1 MAGNSTVSFRWFIFL
16 SPICLCVLYYIDIFI
31 VLLWGAILTIFA
43 LGYYAIFT
51 SFPEKVIRAPRRLAT
66 SIELKSSTIASG
78 WDNNNLYAKYP
89 EISKQIEV
97 ITDLLIRDFIMSWF
111 QNLNEDVSSEFP
123 QALKAVILQSVCKV
137 QEILVKMDEANLII
151 LKLLPLFTK
160 HFKTFCSSRETVLSD
175 LSFQKHDMSNMD
187 LQIAVEF
194 NKNYRIH
201 KALSLRASCL
211 KRDVERYVSG
221 RVKVLLPYIMDAKEL
236 SSSYI
241 SLLLREVLSACIIT
255 PLIMKFSEAD
265 QWNSVLISIS
275 EKILE
280 EQNQVYEIRRILSKE
295 VEEQDTTVMGEAEHC
310 HNVDAKPELN
320 ATCSGKQF
328 ENYLRQ
334 ISQLSSIPSLQGAR
348 YSVLTKLL
356 QLREEIDMSKELLQY
371 KKRLLLSLNL
381 IKTRLKYIDTRNSE
395 TKVRN
400 RDPFD
405 MEFSNAEKTVD
416 EFGVLLNAIK
426 LEDILEEQACLTHFE
441 SYLKTTANE
450 TGISYLNY
458 WKLVEK
464 MKNPLEDATTED
476 LTVSYSNSEMSDLRD
491 SASAFFKGGRLEHL
505 KSLDAGLVNNIF
517 LFITSSLLNEPHTYV
532 LARRSLL
539 LLQNEAKKALEKNFF
554 ANFKKSKFFLNMI
567 SDPEFAFT
575 AVYSGLIALPKGS
588 ENKSSSKA
596 NGNLSSVR
604 IFTNPHIDDALDS
617 IMNGGKESKK
627 RSFSQRQ
634 TRAVLFGDENSDNVL
649 FKDSIFAEDENN
661 DPLDIISLN
670 NSDYDFDEALSSKNP
685 IDTDIY
691 ENEFENSKC
700 AFANLKEDIAKLT
713 ISVDQTEKELE
724 LLNHLI
730 LKAELTNN
738 QNQLRLLKKSQ
749 RALLRDLE
757 NEDLLKQQYMVQE
770 NANSLFKKTKIGI
783 QSYFVDSHL
792 ESNREVIYYL
802 INIDH
807 IYNGQITS
815 WEIPRRFSEFYRL
828 NVDLKR
834 KYGHL
839 VKYLQKKDIFPKK
852 IKIALKYHVSKSL
865 LYEERKS
872 KLERYLREL
881 LAIPEVCQDD
891 MFRKFLTD
899 SSPFIVGTNS
909 LEEEQQNTLEGS
921 IPSLGSST
929 DLSNKKNS
937 SMDFQTRQVD
947 ANYEDEL
954 SFYEDER
961 NFYSNKGNG
970 FNLQDKSFVKAICDF
985 FISIFSLNK
994 TNSGWL
1000 RGRAII
1006 TVLQQLLGSAI
1017 EKYIKDSVKRLRS
1030 QSQICDI
1037 LLSLENMLW
1046 SSDGVLKS
1054 KDHSSVLPRT
1064 ESEMKRTQADSK
1076 IILQCLFTEVCG
1088 KVVGLQNAREAAI
1101 NIHGMVQ
1108 NPYLNASLL
1117 LEVLDLILNEILIC
1131 ENEKTQNFG

>member
-1 MAGNSTVSFRWFIFL
+1 MAGNTTVSSRRLVFL
-16 SPICLCVLYYIDIFI
+16 PAILMCLLYYNDMFV
-31 VLLWGAILTIFA
+31 VLLWGAVLTVFA
-43 LGYYAIFT
+43 LGYHAIFT
-51 SFPEKVIRAPRRLAT
+51 SFPEKEIRTPRRLTTPIEVT
-66 SIELKSSTIASG
+66 SSPIGSD
-78 WDNNNLYAKYP
+78 WDKNSLLAKHP
-89 EISKQIEV
+89 EISRQIEV

-111 QNLNEDVSSEFP
+111 QNINEDAASAFP
-123 QALKAVILQSVCKV
+123 QTLRAVILQSVCKI
-137 QEILVKMDEANLII
+137 QGIIVKMDEANLII

-160 HFKTFCSSRETVLSD
+160 HFKAFCSSRDTVLSD
-175 LSFQKHDMSNMD
+175 LSFQKHDMSNID

-194 NKNYRIH
+194 NKNYKIH

-211 KRDVERYVSG
+211 KRDVERHVSG
-221 RVKVLLPYIMDAKEL
+221 SMEALLPYIIDAKEL
-236 SSSYI
+236 SSSYVSI
-241 SLLLREVLSACIIT
+241 LLREVLSACIVT
-255 PLIMKFSEAD
+255 PLIMKFSDAD
-265 QWNSVLISIS
+265 QWNSMLISIS

-280 EQNQVYEIRRILSKE
+280 EQSQVYEIRRILSKE
-295 VEEQDTTVMGEAEHC
+295 VEEQDTTIMSEGENN
-310 HNVDAKPELN
+310 HNVDAKLDLN
-320 ATCSGKQF
+320 PTCSGKQF

-334 ISQLSSIPSLQGAR
+334 ISQLNSVPSLQAAR
-348 YSVLTKLL
+348 YSLLTKLL
-356 QLREEIDMSKELLQY
+356 QLREETHMSKDLLEY
-371 KKRLLLSLNL
+371 KKKLTLSLNL
-381 IKTRLKYIDTRNSE
+381 IQTRLKYIDSRNCE
-395 TKVRN
+395 TKVRK
-400 RDPFD
+400 RHPFD

-416 EFGVLLNAIK
+416 EFGALLDVIK
-426 LEDILEEQACLTHFE
+426 LEDILEEQACLIHFE
-441 SYLKTTANE
+441 GYLKRSSNE
-450 TGISYLNY
+450 TGIFYLNY

-476 LTVSYSNSEMSDLRD
+476 LTVNYSNSEVSDLRHT
-491 SASAFFKGGRLEHL
+491 AGTFFKGAQLEHM
-505 KSLDAGLVNNIF
+505 KSLDAGLVNNII
-517 LFITSSLLNEPHTYV
+517 LFITSSVSNEAHTYI
-532 LARRSLL
+532 LARRSML
-539 LLQNEAKKALEKNFF
+539 LLQNEAQKALEKNFF
-554 ANFKKSKFFLNMI
+554 AEFKKSKFFLNMI

-575 AVYSGLIALPKGS
+575 NVYSGLIALPKSG

-596 NGNLSSVR
+596 HNHLNSVR
-604 IFTNPHIDDALDS
+604 IFTNPDIDDALDN
-617 IMNGGKESKK
+617 ILNGSKESRK
-627 RSFSQRQ
+627 RSLSQRQ
-634 TRAVLFGDENSDNVL
+634 TRSVLFGDENSANVL

-661 DPLDIISLN
+661 DPLDAISLN
-670 NSDYDFDEALSSKNP
+670 NSDDDFSDALSSTNR
-685 IDTDIY
+685 IDIDVY
-691 ENEFENSKC
+691 DNEFDNRKC

-757 NEDLLKQQYMVQE
+757 NKDLLKQQYMVQE
-770 NANSLFKKTKIGI
+770 NANSLYKKTKICI
-783 QSYFVDSHL
+783 QSYVVDSHL

-828 NVDLKR
+828 NVDLKK
-834 KYGHL
+834 KYKHL
-839 VKYLQKKDIFPKK
+839 VKHLQKKDIFPEKVK
-852 IKIALKYHVSKSL
+852 MALKYHVSKSL

-899 SSPFIVGTNS
+899 PSPFIVSSNS
-909 LEEEQQNTLEGS
+909 ADEQQQKNALDSS
-921 IPSLGSST
+921 IPSLGSSA

-937 SMDFQTRQVD
+937 SMDFQTRQID
-947 ANYEDEL
+947 AKYEDEL

-961 NFYSNKGNG
+961 NFYSNNENG
-970 FNLQDKSFVKAICDF
+970 FNPEDKSFVKAICDF

-1030 QSQICDI
+1030 DSQICDI
-1037 LLSLENMLW
+1037 LLSLKNMLW
-1046 SSDGVLKS
+1046 SPEGILER
-1054 KDHSSVLPRT
+1054 KDHSSVPPRT
-1064 ESEMKRTQADSK
+1064 EGEMKRTQADSQM
-1076 IILQCLFTEVCG
+1076 ILQCLFTEVCG
-1088 KVVGLQNAREAAI
+1088 KVVGLRNAREAAI

-1131 ENEKTQNFG
+1131 ENEKS